1 MEGGGVSVWSLG
13 SVKGVEERGKGG
25 ESSQASITHGS
36 MMNYSVSAEKSAPLS
51 VKSDESPIFA
61 GKAKMN
67 TSKNE

>member
-1 MEGGGVSVWSLG
+1 MSVWSLG
-13 SVKGVEERGKGG
+13 TIKGVEERGKGG

-36 MMNYSVSAEKSAPLS
+36 MINYSVSVEKSVPLS
-51 VKSDESPIFA
+51 VKSEESPIFA